1 MSVVMWRYFK
11 SKEALAIIIWY
22 MILNMCLESIPYLSV
37 ASVQNALLLV
47 TIFFLYPLF
56 GMVADIWCGRYR
68 MITIGICITWGGAVL
83 LAVYVTCGA
92 ILKST
97 TNLSIIFQSLQLV
110 GIGIFQASAL
120 QFGTDQLKD
129 VSSDQL
135 SSFIHWYIWVQ
146 EMSADIYD
154 WLRIAIDSIMRPEH
168 SYLTKPLLIALVT
181 SIALSFRVFPAG
193 RWSFEQHLTVNPYR
207 LIFGVLRF
215 AWRHKQP
222 VRRSAFTFWEENI
235 PSRIELGKSKYGG
248 PYTNENVEDVKTFFR
263 IAKLLL
269 SLTGIF
275 ISRKGF
281 GLTQVIQFGS
291 SSSEQLIFRGILI
304 GLILI
309 SLPLHELAIYPFTKT
324 FYPGMVKRIY
334 IGAILILITECVT
347 LILNAFC
354 FSTKISLFDDQTLTF
369 FAIASSIC
377 SRFGYLIFTV
387 SLLEFIVAQSPQ
399 SMRGLLIG
407 VYYCIAYG
415 IGQFAAWLLYLPF
428 GNPSDSLHKI
438 VYLTIVTAV
447 GIVGLAIF
455 ARVASTYK
463 NRERDEVVNIHIF
476 AETYF
481 DNAGHD

>member
-1 MSVVMWRYFK
+1 
-11 SKEALAIIIWY
+11 
-22 MILNMCLESIPYLSV
+22 MCLESIPYTSV
-37 ASVQNALLLV
+37 AYLRHALLV

-56 GMVADIWCGRYR
+56 GMVADVWCGRYR
-68 MITIGICITWGGAVL
+68 MITIGICITWGGAVM
-83 LAVYVTCGA
+83 LAVYVTSRA

-97 TNLSIIFQSLQLV
+97 NLSTIFQSLQLV

-135 SSFIHWYIWVQ
+135 SSFVHWYIWVQ
-146 EMSADIYD
+146 EMSADSYD
-154 WLRIAIDSIMRPEH
+154 WLSIAIDSIMPVY

-181 SIALSFRVFPAG
+181 SIALSFRVLPAG
-193 RWSFEQHLTVNPYR
+193 RWSFEQHLTANPYR
-207 LIFGVLRF
+207 LIYGVLRF

-275 ISRKGF
+275 ICRNGF
-281 GLTQVIQFGS
+281 ELTQVIQFGS
-291 SSSEQLIFRGILI
+291 SSSEQLLFRGILI

-334 IGAILILITECVT
+334 IGAILTLITECVT
-347 LILNAFC
+347 LILNAVC
-354 FSTKISLFDDQTLTF
+354 VSTKISLFDDQTLTF

-387 SLLEFIVAQSPQ
+387 SLLEFILAQSPQ

-415 IGQFAAWLLYLPF
+415 ISQFAAWLLYLPF
-428 GNPSDSLHKI
+428 GNPNDSLHKI

-481 DNAGHD
+481 DSVGHD